1 MDRFIS
7 KSEKEAGFE
16 IPAPFVQKFKEY
28 KNVKVIDNFRAPSKT
43 CGIVTAQPTV
53 VEEGLLI
60 PIIYT
65 HFDNYKKRAED
76 LLYYMIIKKD
86 VLKDALNLIKEH
98 DDDK

>member
-1 MDRFIS
+1 MDKLIS

-16 IPAPFVQKFKEY
+16 IPAPFVQKFK
-28 KNVKVIDNFRAPSKT
+28 APSKT

-86 VLKDALNLIKEH
+86 VLKDALNLIKEY